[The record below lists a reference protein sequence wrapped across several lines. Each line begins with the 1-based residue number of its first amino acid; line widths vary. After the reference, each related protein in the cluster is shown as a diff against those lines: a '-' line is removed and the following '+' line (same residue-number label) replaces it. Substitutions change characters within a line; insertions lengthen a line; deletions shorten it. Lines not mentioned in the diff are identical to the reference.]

1 MYYHQRD
8 DKKRIA
14 EKNAHNNKHG
24 TEVIRFNESIKKR
37 PSSSSI
43 DREPHSSMSQGKESN
58 KNHSI
63 YHSQKPHERQWN
75 ISEIEKHIH
84 EVYMA
89 KKQILFKQG
98 HKKNE
103 KEI

>member
-8 DKKRIA
+8 DKKRIE
-14 EKNAHNNKHG
+14 EKNAHNSKNG
-24 TEVIRFNESIKKR
+24 TELLRFNESIKKK

-43 DREPHSSMSQGKESN
+43 DREPHSSMSQGKEST

-63 YHSQKPHERQWN
+63 FHSHKPHERQWN
-75 ISEIEKHIH
+75 ISEIEKRIQ

-89 KKQILFKQG
+89 KKQNLLKQG
-98 HKKNE
+98 QKKN
-103 KEI
+103 